1 MNNHRKQQWVD
12 ITTKSLLIWL
22 GIFVLLTIL
31 GAETDW
37 AAYISGFISF
47 FLFSSMSYL
56 NKDNL
61 LTDEEVIAI
70 LETGESK

>member
-47 FLFSSMSYL
+47 FSIF
-56 NKDNL
+56 
-61 LTDEEVIAI
+61 
-70 LETGESK
+70 